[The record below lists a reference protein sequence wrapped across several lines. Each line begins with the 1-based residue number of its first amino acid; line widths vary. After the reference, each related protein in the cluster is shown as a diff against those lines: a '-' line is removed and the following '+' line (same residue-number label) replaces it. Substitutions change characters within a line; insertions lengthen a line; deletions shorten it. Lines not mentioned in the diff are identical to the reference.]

1 MSRENFIID
10 SSKNN
15 GYPSFEDSTEFSESY
30 REGIFECK
38 NNGYPTFRNRD
49 FIKPSTEISTAFFNV
64 DGAYPVP
71 VNIPGKL
78 ISGAFCH
85 AVNLR
90 KVTIPKSVKYIGRYA
105 FRNTAL
111 TEVTIA
117 SDCTYYPTSF
127 PDNCKINYYD
137 GEETSNFI
145 TADGYEIITADGLIF
160 YAKEE

>member
-1 MSRENFIID
+1 MAWIID
-10 SSKNN
+10 NSYPFQDTVGTQMEVFSEPYPAGLMTVNN
-15 GYPSFEDSTEFSESY
+15 GEYPRFTHLNT
-30 REGIFECK
+30 IQM
-38 NNGYPTFRNRD
+38 
-49 FIKPSTEISTAFFNV
+49 
-64 DGAYPVP
+64 
-71 VNIPGKL
+71 
-78 ISGAFCH
+78 GAFCY